1 MVRLCRR
8 GLIAAGWVFA
18 VVGGAHGQLVPVD
31 PLPPL
36 NLPAAP
42 LERAVGG
49 TTLPPLPPLPPIP
62 PPDALPPVVP
72 VQPTSTAT
80 GPLSPPPLPTSFRP
94 TIQPGQVAVGRRVD
108 PTAATVLPPGPIA
121 PDKIMPVDP
130 PPRPELPAAPPVSA
144 PAPRLFEA
152 YWNNGLFFRSADGG
166 FTAHVG
172 ASLHYDGA
180 WYTGGTGV
188 QTLPGGVGRFSDGV
202 AARRLRLLMDGSL
215 YSNVDYKLD
224 VELANGFQP
233 AGLTAPTAAST
244 VANSLGLADAW
255 VTLKEVPFLG
265 NVRVG
270 NQKEWFSL
278 EHLESQRALMFME
291 RSYLFDA
298 TQPTAFNNARSPGL
312 SAFRTWANDRVFTGV
327 GVYKNVSD
335 TFGFGVGDGQYA
347 VTGRVAALPVW
358 CPEEQYYWH
367 VGGAMS
373 HRDPVDG
380 QVRVR
385 VRNAIRNAPAP
396 LLNLI
401 ADTGAITS
409 ASQDLFNLETAAA
422 YGPVTVSS
430 EYTANLIRGARVG
443 AGPNLGTLV
452 YNGFYTQGM
461 VFLTGEHREWDPKTG
476 VFKRVIPLRN
486 LSFKDGTFGAVET
499 GVRYSYLDLDD
510 EGVNGGRLNGLTL
523 GLTWYWNANVRLQFN
538 YDYLYRDGGPNPLV
552 KGAIHSFGTRL
563 AVDF

>member
-1 MVRLCRR
+1 MIRLYRC
-8 GLIAAGWVFA
+8 GLAAACVCTFA
-18 VVGGAHGQLVPVD
+18 GGVLAQPVPSD

-36 NLPAAP
+36 SLPPASLDRAVSNTQLPSIQLPDVPPLAVPTKPVAASPPVSNLPPTP
-42 LERAVGG
+42 LH
-49 TTLPPLPPLPPIP
+49 
-62 PPDALPPVVP
+62 
-72 VQPTSTAT
+72 
-80 GPLSPPPLPTSFRP
+80 P
-94 TIQPGQVAVGRRVD
+94 TIQPGQVAVGKPAGPTVGRGELSNLGTKPPDKAPADD
-108 PTAATVLPPGPIA
+108 PGAKPADPPTPKADPLIA
-121 PDKIMPVDP
+121 PP
-130 PPRPELPAAPPVSA
+130 

-180 WYTGGTGV
+180 WYSGGTGV
-188 QTLPGGVGRFSDGV
+188 QKFPGGVGRFSDGV

-233 AGLTAPTAAST
+233 AGLTTPTAAST

-265 NVRVG
+265 NVRIG

-278 EHLESQRALMFME
+278 EHLETQRALMFME

-298 TQPTAFNNARSPGL
+298 SQPSAFNNARSPGL
-312 SAFRTWANDRVFTGV
+312 SAFRTWADDRVFTGV

-385 VRNAIRNAPAP
+385 VRNAVRNAPAP

-401 ADTGAITS
+401 ADTGAINA

-422 YGPVTVSS
+422 YGPLTVSS

-476 VFKRVIPLRN
+476 VFKRVIPLRT

-510 EGVNGGRLNGLTL
+510 KGVNGGRLNGVTY
-523 GLTWYWNANVRLQFN
+523 GVTWYWNANVRLQFN
-538 YDYLYRDGGPNPLV
+538 YDYLYRDGGPNPLA